1 MSLEI
6 IERRKRQREEVIGQ
20 VSEFTKG
27 LNFRC
32 TVLLIGSYAR
42 GDFNLW
48 SDVDLLVIGEFNGT
62 PVERLKNINLPP
74 GYEAILLTPDE
85 LLRKRNKKDRFI
97 KEAFEK
103 GVLMR
108 DDLHLMSGSL

>member
-1 MSLEI
+1 VEI
-6 IERRKRQREEVIGQ
+6 IERRKRQRDEVIGQ

-27 LNFRC
+27 LNFKC

-48 SDVDLLVIGEFNGT
+48 SDVDLLIIGEFSGT
-62 PVERLKNINLPP
+62 PVERLKNINLPA

-85 LLRKRNKKDRFI
+85 LVRKRNKNDRFI
-97 KEAFEK
+97 NESLEN
-103 GVLMR
+103 GVLVR
-108 DDLHLMSGSL
+108 DDLHLMS